1 MADAPDLDIETLRL
15 VVAVDETGSLSAA
28 ARSRGLS
35 QPSASARVR
44 AFEARWQLSL
54 LDRSP
59 RGSTLTT
66 DGQAV
71 VAWARRVLTETDTM
85 RAGLAS
91 LTGGRRGEVH
101 VAASLTIAE
110 FILPRWLGRLRDT
123 MEVHPQLHVVNSDRV
138 ADMVRAHLADIG
150 FIESAER
157 APGLDHRVVGAD
169 RLVVVVHPD
178 HPWASRRTPL
188 RPDGLGRAEWV
199 LREEGSGTRG
209 TFEAALGARP
219 TTALQA
225 GSTAALIGAVRAGLG
240 PGVVSERAVAG
251 EIAARQLVAVPTT
264 LDLER
269 PLTAVWRKGAR
280 MSSATSA
287 LLDVA
292 TREAGGDP
300 RRRLR
305 ARRS

>member
-1 MADAPDLDIETLRL
+1 MADLPDIDIETLRL
-15 VVAVDETGSLSAA
+15 IVAVDEAGSLSAA
-28 ARSRGLS
+28 ARDRGLS

-44 AFEARWQLSL
+44 AFEARWQLAL

-71 VAWARRVLTETDTM
+71 IAWARRVLTEADTM

-91 LTGGRRGEVH
+91 LTGGRKGEVR

-110 FILPRWLGRLRDT
+110 FILPRWLGRLRDS

-138 ADMVRAHLADIG
+138 ADMVRSRLADIG
-150 FIESAER
+150 FIETAAR
-157 APGLDHRVVGAD
+157 PAGLEHRVVGAD

-188 RPDGLGRAEWV
+188 RPETMARAEWV
-199 LREEGSGTRG
+199 LREEGSGTRS

-240 PGVVSERAVAG
+240 PGVVSERAVAA
-251 EIAARQLVAVPTT
+251 EIAARHLVAVPTA

-269 PLTAVWRKGAR
+269 PLTAVWRKGSR
-280 MSSATSA
+280 MAAATSE
-287 LLDVA
+287 LLRVA
-292 TREAGGDP
+292 SGG
-300 RRRLR
+300 
-305 ARRS
+305 

>member
-1 MADAPDLDIETLRL
+1 MADLPDIDIETLRL
-15 VVAVDETGSLSAA
+15 IVAVDEAGSLSAA
-28 ARSRGLS
+28 ARDRGLS

-44 AFEARWQLSL
+44 AFEARWQLAL

-71 VAWARRVLTETDTM
+71 IAWARRVLTEADTM

-91 LTGGRRGEVH
+91 LTGGRKGEVR

-110 FILPRWLGRLRDT
+110 FILPRWLGRLRDS

-138 ADMVRAHLADIG
+138 ADMVRSRLADIG
-150 FIESAER
+150 FIETAAR
-157 APGLDHRVVGAD
+157 PAGLEHRVVGAD

-188 RPDGLGRAEWV
+188 RPETMARAEWV
-199 LREEGSGTRG
+199 LREEGSGTRS

-240 PGVVSERAVAG
+240 PGVVSERAVAA
-251 EIAARQLVAVPTT
+251 EIAARHLVAVPTV

-269 PLTAVWRKGAR
+269 PLTAVWRKGSR
-280 MSSATSA
+280 MAAATSE
-287 LLDVA
+287 LLRVA
-292 TREAGGDP
+292 SGG
-300 RRRLR
+300 
-305 ARRS
+305 

>member
-1 MADAPDLDIETLRL
+1 MADARDLDIETLRL
-15 VVAVDETGSLSAA
+15 LVAVDETGSLSAA
-28 ARSRGLS
+28 ARECGLS

-44 AFEARWQLSL
+44 AFEARWQLAL

-71 VAWARRVLTETDTM
+71 IAWARRVLTEVDTM

-91 LTGGRRGEVH
+91 LTGGRRGQVK

-110 FILPRWLGRLRDT
+110 FILPRWLGRLRDS

-138 ADMVRAHLADIG
+138 ADMVRSRLADIG
-150 FIESAER
+150 FIETAAR
-157 APGLDHRVVGAD
+157 PAGLEHRVVGAD

-188 RPDGLGRAEWV
+188 RPETMARAEWV
-199 LREEGSGTRG
+199 LREEGSGTRS
-209 TFEAALGARP
+209 TFETALGARP

-240 PGVVSERAVAG
+240 PGVVSERAVAA
-251 EIAARQLVAVPTT
+251 EIAARHLVAVPTA

-269 PLTAVWRKGAR
+269 PLTAVWRKGSR
-280 MSSATSA
+280 MASATA
-287 LLDVA
+287 ELLRVA
-292 TREAGGDP
+292 SGG
-300 RRRLR
+300 
-305 ARRS
+305 